1 MPADFIRSAV
11 ASDWPEIEWLL
22 VDAGLP
28 LAGAREA
35 MERFFVVENDGKVV
49 ACAALEAY
57 TEAWLLR
64 SVAVRADR
72 RGTRVGARL
81 VHHIISRIDTDRPIV
96 LLTTTAA
103 DWFTRFGFR
112 PVERNAIPPSVTE
125 SIEFRGACPSTA
137 TIMMKE
143 VQ

>member
-1 MPADFIRSAV
+1 MPADFIRPAEP
-11 ASDWPEIEWLL
+11 ADWPEIEWLL

-28 LAGAREA
+28 LSGAREA

-57 TEAWLLR
+57 KEAWLLR
-64 SVAVRADR
+64 SVAVQADR

-81 VHHIISRIDTDRPIV
+81 VTQILSRVDTHRPVV

-112 PVERNAIPPSVTE
+112 PVKRSAIPHSVTE

-143 VQ
+143 VH